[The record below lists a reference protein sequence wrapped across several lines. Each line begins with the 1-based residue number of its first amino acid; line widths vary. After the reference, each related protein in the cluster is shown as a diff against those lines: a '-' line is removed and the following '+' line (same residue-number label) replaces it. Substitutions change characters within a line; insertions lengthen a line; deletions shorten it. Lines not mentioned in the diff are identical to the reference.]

1 VTELAPRDE
10 VLTTTC
16 PRDCY
21 DSCGITVIKRD
32 GLVTAVRGDPHHP
45 VSRGALCGKC
55 STAYNR
61 EWRDPRKRL
70 TQPLKRVRPKGCREG
85 SAPDRDDDSFE
96 PVSWEAAIA
105 DIAGRLRSIVD
116 SHGPR
121 SILNAHYTG
130 TISLLA
136 GIAPMRFFH
145 RLGATEVTP
154 DTICNMAGHVAL
166 RYVYGTSLDGFD
178 PRTAKEAG
186 CIVVWGANPHAS
198 APHAHDH
205 WLPEAPGTV
214 VVVDPIRTPTAA
226 QADIHLQPFPGSDAA
241 LAFALLHVIHRDGL
255 IDESFVAG
263 HVEGWDELEPVI
275 AACDL
280 QSLAGETGVPV
291 RRIEEVAHLYARGPS
306 LLWLGQGL
314 QRQTTGGNVMRACAL
329 LPALTG
335 NLCKPGAGFLYLN
348 GNLAQRGMDE
358 AYLSGA
364 HLADA
369 REDDTAPSAA
379 PAVAL
384 PAVAANATAVA
395 PIAPR
400 AVSHMDFTDVLE
412 NPQRSRALFIW
423 NMNPL
428 GSCPNQARL
437 RRALQR
443 DDLLT
448 VAVDLFPTDSTAL
461 ADYVLPAASFL
472 EFDDIVA
479 PYFNPSLS
487 AQAKVMEPL
496 GQALPNLEIFRRL
509 GREMGFEE
517 PEFRESDAEILDTL
531 MKRSGLG
538 ESFETLKAKG
548 MIWVPRDP
556 VSQFPDGVFDTPS
569 GRIEVASARAEAD
582 GLPRLPQCWSDPRP
596 SAGNL
601 RLLSPAHA
609 WLLNTSFGNVQKITV
624 RLGQA
629 TILLHPADAAE
640 RRLREGDLARVHN
653 PCGRL
658 DLQVVLSRD
667 IPRGVAVAHKGRWLT
682 KDAAHANVN
691 ILNPGSKSDMG
702 ESTAVHS
709 VEVMVEAASR

>member
-96 PVSWEAAIA
+96 PVSWDAAIA

-205 WLPEAPGTV
+205 WLPEAPGKV

-255 IDESFVAG
+255 IDESFVAR

-291 RRIEEVAHLYARGPS
+291 RLIEEVAHLYARGPS

-314 QRQTTGGNVMRACAL
+314 QRQTTGGNVMRACVL

-369 REDDTAPSAA
+369 REDDTALTAA
-379 PAVAL
+379 PAVAP

-400 AVSHMDFTDVLE
+400 ALSHMDFTDVLE

-548 MIWVPRDP
+548 MIWVPKDP

>member
-1 VTELAPRDE
+1 VTERAPREE

-21 DSCGITVIKRD
+21 DSCGITVIKRN

-61 EWRDPRKRL
+61 EWRDPQSRL
-70 TQPLKRVRPKGCREG
+70 TQPLRRVRPKGRRET
-85 SAPDRDDDSFE
+85 SAPERDDDCFE
-96 PVSWEAAIA
+96 PVSWDAAIA
-105 DIAGRLRSIVD
+105 DIAGRLRSIVN

-178 PRTAKEAG
+178 PRTVKEAA

-205 WLPEAPGTV
+205 WLPEAPGKI

-255 IDESFVAG
+255 IDESFVARY
-263 HVEGWDELEPVI
+263 VEGWEELEPVI

-280 QSLAGETGVPV
+280 HRLAGETGVPV
-291 RRIEEVAHLYARGPS
+291 RLIEEVAQLYARGPS

-314 QRQTTGGNVMRACAL
+314 QRQTTGGNVMRACVL

-335 NLCKPGAGFLYLN
+335 NLRKPGAGFLYLN

-369 REDDTAPSAA
+369 REEGAA
-379 PAVAL
+379 PV
-384 PAVAANATAVA
+384 VAA
-395 PIAPR
+395 IAPP
-400 AVSHMDFTDVLE
+400 AVSHMDFADALE
-412 NPQRSRALFIW
+412 DRQRSRALFIW

-479 PYFNPSLS
+479 PYFNLSLS

-509 GREMGFEE
+509 GCAMGFEE

-538 ESFETLKAKG
+538 ESFQTLKAQG
-548 MIWVPRDP
+548 MIWVPKDP
-556 VSQFPDGVFDTPS
+556 VSQFSDGVFDTPS

-601 RLLSPAHA
+601 RLLSPAQA
-609 WLLNTSFGNVQKITV
+609 WLLNTSFGNVRKIAI
-624 RLGQA
+624 RLGQP

-653 PCGRL
+653 HCGRL
-658 DLQVVLSRD
+658 DLEVVLSRD

-691 ILNPGSKSDMG
+691 VLNSGSKSDMG

>member
-1 VTELAPRDE
+1 VTGPASREEL
-10 VLTTTC
+10 LTTTC

-21 DSCGITVIKRD
+21 DSCGISVIKRD
-32 GLVTAVRGDPHHP
+32 GVITAVRGDVHHP
-45 VSRGALCGKC
+45 VSRGTLCGKC

-61 EWRDPRKRL
+61 EWRDPRSRL
-70 TQPLKRVRPKGCREG
+70 TEPLKRIRPKAAGNG
-85 SAPDRDDDSFE
+85 ADHARDPACFV
-96 PVSWEAAIA
+96 PLSWDAAIA
-105 DIAGRLRSIVD
+105 EISARLAAIVAE
-116 SHGPR
+116 HGAR

-136 GIAPMRFFH
+136 GTAPMRFFN

-166 RYVYGTSLDGFD
+166 RYLYGTSLEGFD
-178 PRTAKEAG
+178 PRMSKDAA

-205 WLPEAPGTV
+205 WLREAPGRI
-214 VVVDPIRTPTAA
+214 VVVDPIRTPTAE

-255 IDESFVAG
+255 IDESFVAR
-263 HVEGWDELEPVI
+263 HVRGWDELQPIV
-275 AACDL
+275 ASCDL
-280 QSLAGETGVPV
+280 ERLSAETGVAV
-291 RRIEEVAHLYARGPS
+291 ALIEEVAHVYATGPS

-314 QRQTTGGNVMRACAL
+314 QRQTAGGNVMRACAL

-348 GNLAQRGMDE
+348 GDLSRRGMDE

-364 HLADA
+364 HLG
-369 REDDTAPSAA
+369 TQQ
-379 PAVAL
+379 AV
-384 PAVAANATAVA
+384 P
-395 PIAPR
+395 PP
-400 AVSHMDFTDVLE
+400 AVSHMDLADVLE
-412 NPQRSRALFIW
+412 DPRRSRALFIW

-443 DDLLT
+443 EDLLT
-448 VAVDLFPTDSTAL
+448 IAVDLFPTDSTGT

-479 PYFNPSLS
+479 PYFNLSLA
-487 AQAKVMEPL
+487 AQTKVMEPL
-496 GQALPNLEIFRRL
+496 GRALPNLEIFRRL
-509 GREMGFEE
+509 GRALGFEE
-517 PEFRESDAEILDTL
+517 PEFRESDADILRTL
-531 MKRSGLG
+531 MARSGLG
-538 ESFETLKAKG
+538 ESFESLKAKG
-548 MIWVPRDP
+548 MIWVPKDP
-556 VSQFPDGVFDTPS
+556 AVQFAEGAFDTAS
-569 GRIEVASARAEAD
+569 GRIEVASDRAAAD
-582 GLPRLPQCWSDPRP
+582 GLPRLPQCRSDPRP
-596 SAGNL
+596 TAGRL

-609 WLLNTSFGNVQKITV
+609 WLLNTTFGNVRKITA

-629 TILLHPADAAE
+629 TVLLHPADAAA
-640 RRLREGDLARVHN
+640 RRLRAGDMAKVYN
-653 PCGRL
+653 DCGRL
-658 DLQVVLSRD
+658 ELEVVLSGD

-682 KDAAHANVN
+682 DDAALSNVN
-691 ILNPGSKSDMG
+691 VLNPGRKSDMG

-709 VEVMVEAASR
+709 VEVTVETARR